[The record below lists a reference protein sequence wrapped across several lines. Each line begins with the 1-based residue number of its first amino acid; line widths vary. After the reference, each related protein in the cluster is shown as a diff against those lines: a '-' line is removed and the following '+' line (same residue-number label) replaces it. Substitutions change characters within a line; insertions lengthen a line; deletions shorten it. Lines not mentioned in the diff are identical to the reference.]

1 MKLIGNI
8 CFAAFV
14 IWVASFFF
22 KSEAKGLPSNEDLI
36 SQFDQMGLFE
46 KGVWKKGNVVDGV
59 QVYTTITADNIL
71 RSTWLLGVKQ
81 AGVISLSD
89 LHDPAFEGVAA
100 LSVCFKLVRGVLGR
114 DSKEDFKVIEDAFK
128 FALSSKPIDNTLSD
142 IEILDGYKFEVQIGK
157 AASNINLYACTIKQK

>member
-8 CFAAFV
+8 CFAVFV

-22 KSEAKGLPSNEDLI
+22 KSEAKELPSNEALI
-36 SQFDQMGLFE
+36 SQFDQMELFE

-89 LHDPAFEGVAA
+89 LHDPAFEGIAA

-142 IEILDGYKFEVQIGK
+142 IEILDGYKFEVQIGQ
-157 AASNINLYACTIKQK
+157 AASNINLYACSIKQK

>member
-22 KSEAKGLPSNEDLI
+22 KSEAKELPSNEALI
-36 SQFDQMGLFE
+36 SQFDQMELFE

-89 LHDPAFEGVAA
+89 LHDPAFEGIAA

-142 IEILDGYKFEVQIGK
+142 IEILDGYKFEVQIGQ
-157 AASNINLYACTIKQK
+157 AASNINLYACSIKQK

>member
-8 CFAAFV
+8 CFAVFV

-22 KSEAKGLPSNEDLI
+22 KSEAKELPSNEALI
-36 SQFDQMGLFE
+36 SQFDQMELFE

-89 LHDPAFEGVAA
+89 LHDPAFESIAA

-142 IEILDGYKFEVQIGK
+142 IEILDGYKFEVQIGQ
-157 AASNINLYACTIKQK
+157 AASNINLYACSIKQK